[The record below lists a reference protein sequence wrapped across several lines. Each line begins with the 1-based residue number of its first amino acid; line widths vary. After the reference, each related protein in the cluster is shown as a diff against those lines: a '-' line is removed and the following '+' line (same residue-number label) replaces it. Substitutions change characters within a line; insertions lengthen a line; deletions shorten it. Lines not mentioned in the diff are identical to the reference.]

1 VVLKCKSIVLHE
13 LGRILGLFR
22 EVSTILLINYFFQ
35 QINPSLKFKL
45 NSDKVIDFY
54 KKNIVHINKEN
65 NERQSEI
72 EIMK

>member
-1 VVLKCKSIVLHE
+1 LHE

-22 EVSTILLINYFFQ
+22 EVSTIFLINYFFQ

-65 NERQSEI
+65 NERLSEL
-72 EIMK
+72 EIMN